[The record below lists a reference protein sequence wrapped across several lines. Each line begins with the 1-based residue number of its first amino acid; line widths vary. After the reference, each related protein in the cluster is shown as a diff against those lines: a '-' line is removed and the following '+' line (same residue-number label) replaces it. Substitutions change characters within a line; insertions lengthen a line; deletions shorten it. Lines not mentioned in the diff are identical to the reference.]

1 MGRTTGRSPEDTRR
15 LVLDAAAS
23 AIRTHGIGATL
34 DLVAREAGISKGG
47 LVYHF
52 PSKTAL
58 LVALAQGELDAFWD
72 AVHAHLD
79 HPEGTPGRLVRA
91 YVRAS
96 LAPVDEG
103 EALERFTLIAQLL
116 AVPEVLDL
124 ARVDD
129 ERWQAALAGDGV
141 PEATRTLVLA
151 AAEGIG
157 GRPLWAAD
165 LEPAVRERLEADLL
179 DMVDAALRTPPA
191 ER

>member
-1 MGRTTGRSPEDTRR
+1 MGRTSGRSPEDTRR
-15 LVLDAAAS
+15 LVLDAAGS
-23 AIRTHGIGATL
+23 AIRRGGVGTTL
-34 DLVAREAGISKGG
+34 DLVAREAGVSKGG

-52 PSKTAL
+52 PSKTSL
-58 LVALAQGELDAFWD
+58 LVALAQAELDTFRD

-79 HPEGTPGRLVRA
+79 RPEGTPGRLVRA

-116 AVPEVLDL
+116 AVPEVLHL
-124 ARVDD
+124 ARADD
-129 ERWQAALAGDGV
+129 ERWQAALAADGV

-151 AAEGIG
+151 AADGIG

-165 LEPAVRERLEADLL
+165 LQPAARERLTTDLL
-179 DMVDAALRTPPA
+179 DMVDAALRTRPA
-191 ER
+191 DD

>member
-1 MGRTTGRSPEDTRR
+1 MGRTSGRSPEDTRR
-15 LVLDAAAS
+15 LVLEAAGS
-23 AIRTHGIGATL
+23 AIRRGGIGTTL
-34 DLVAREAGISKGG
+34 DLVAREAGVSKGG

-52 PSKTAL
+52 PSKTSL
-58 LVALAQGELDAFWD
+58 LVALAQAELDTFRD

-79 HPEGTPGRLVRA
+79 RPEGTPGRLVRA

-116 AVPEVLDL
+116 AVPEVLHL
-124 ARVDD
+124 ARADD
-129 ERWQAALAGDGV
+129 ERWQAALAADGV

-151 AAEGIG
+151 AADGIG

-165 LEPAVRERLEADLL
+165 LEPAARERLTTDLL
-179 DMVDAALRTPPA
+179 DMVDAALRTRPA
-191 ER
+191 DD

>member
-1 MGRTTGRSPEDTRR
+1 MGRTSGRSPEDTRR
-15 LVLDAAAS
+15 LVLDAAGS
-23 AIRTHGIGATL
+23 AIRRGGIGTTL
-34 DLVAREAGISKGG
+34 DRVAREAGVSKGG

-58 LVALAQGELDAFWD
+58 LVALAQAELDTFRD

-79 HPEGTPGRLVRA
+79 RPEGTPGRLVRA

-116 AVPEVLDL
+116 AVPEVLHL
-124 ARVDD
+124 ARADD
-129 ERWQAALAGDGV
+129 ERWQAALAADGV

-151 AAEGIG
+151 AADGIG

-165 LEPAVRERLEADLL
+165 LAPPARARLEADLL
-179 DMVDAALRTPPA
+179 GMVDAAL
-191 ER
+191 EH

>member
-1 MGRTTGRSPEDTRR
+1 MGRTSGRSPEDTRR
-15 LVLDAAAS
+15 LVLDAAGS
-23 AIRTHGIGATL
+23 AIRRDGVGATL
-34 DLVAREAGISKGG
+34 DLVAREAGVSKGG

-52 PSKTAL
+52 PSKTAM
-58 LVALAQGELDAFWD
+58 LVALAQVELDTFRD

-79 HPEGTPGRLVRA
+79 RPEGTPGRLVRA

-124 ARVDD
+124 ARLDD
-129 ERWQAALAGDGV
+129 ERWQAALAADGV

-151 AAEGIG
+151 AADGIG

-165 LEPAVRERLEADLL
+165 LAPPARARLEADLL
-179 DMVDAALRTPPA
+179 GMVDAALDG
-191 ER
+191 

>member
-1 MGRTTGRSPEDTRR
+1 MGRTSGRSPEDTRR
-15 LVLDAAAS
+15 LVLDAAGS
-23 AIRTHGIGATL
+23 AIRRGGVGTTL
-34 DLVAREAGISKGG
+34 DLVAREAGVSKGG

-52 PSKTAL
+52 PSKTSL
-58 LVALAQGELDAFWD
+58 LVALAQAELDTFRD

-79 HPEGTPGRLVRA
+79 RPERTPGRLVRA

-116 AVPEVLDL
+116 AVPEILHL
-124 ARVDD
+124 ARADD
-129 ERWQAALAGDGV
+129 ERWQAALAADGV

-151 AAEGIG
+151 AADGIG

-165 LEPAVRERLEADLL
+165 LEPAARERLTTDLL
-179 DMVDAALRTPPA
+179 DMVDAALRTRPA
-191 ER
+191 DD

>member
-1 MGRTTGRSPEDTRR
+1 MGRTSGRSPEDTRR
-15 LVLDAAAS
+15 LVLDAAGS
-23 AIRTHGIGATL
+23 AIRRGGVGTTL
-34 DLVAREAGISKGG
+34 DLVAREAGVSKGG

-52 PSKTAL
+52 PSKTSL
-58 LVALAQGELDAFWD
+58 LVALAQAELDTFRD

-79 HPEGTPGRLVRA
+79 RPEGTPGRLVRA

-116 AVPEVLDL
+116 AVPEVLHL
-124 ARVDD
+124 ARADD
-129 ERWQAALAGDGV
+129 ERWQAALAADGV

-151 AAEGIG
+151 AADGIG

-165 LEPAVRERLEADLL
+165 LEPAARERLTTDLL
-179 DMVDAALRTPPA
+179 DMVDAALRTRPA
-191 ER
+191 DD